1 VSYVAGEIAIGCWM
15 KKVLERDSLNGTHMA
30 QDSLAA
36 TNHSERE
43 KMGKT

>member
-1 VSYVAGEIAIGCWM
+1 M
-15 KKVLERDSLNGTHMA
+15 KKVLERDLLSGMHMA

-36 TNHSERE
+36 TNGAERE